1 MAELGGEG
9 GGSTETLSSCI
20 PRWKYCQFFC
30 ELDLAIAGSEG
41 RRRDINRACYFPV
54 IPSSVKS
61 VEVGRV
67 IGPDSYV

>member
-1 MAELGGEG
+1 VVVLKLFPLYKAGAQ
-9 GGSTETLSSCI
+9 
-20 PRWKYCQFFC
+20 YCQFFC